1 LITLL
6 KRGRHF
12 CSSNMEGLAEHEIL
26 AGTYEAYL
34 LAYRIVKSESLED
47 EGEEWQLKQSFNV
60 RDHSGAIRCVAAGS
74 KFAISGGSD
83 DSCKIYDM
91 IERRELGTLQ
101 HHDGIVTCMATQP
114 PSHLLSASD
123 DNSLAITRMGSW
135 QVEKTLYKHN
145 AGISALAM
153 HPTGKL
159 CFTAGKDKKLITWN
173 LVKARPAFI
182 TNIKGIAEFIT
193 VSPDGTRYAVGVHRR
208 VDIYSIES
216 AGIEYSIDMKAK
228 PNCLVFL
235 DNDTVVVGGES
246 KEAQV
251 HSLIEKSLLKSWDA
265 HQTRIRALH
274 LLSPSILVTA
284 SSCDHSI
291 KVWGLDTDR
300 VSPVRLLCSV
310 DTGCR
315 VTCLSAWH
323 PGLRNKGAKKR
334 SAEAV
339 SKSPLKKVKLAEEKK
354 ASSVA
359 PQTVTVEEEITEKP
373 KKEKLKKKKK
383 KKVSLEGAAQSEDL
397 TAS

>member
-1 LITLL
+1 
-6 KRGRHF
+6 
-12 CSSNMEGLAEHEIL
+12 
-26 AGTYEAYL
+26 
-34 LAYRIVKSESLED
+34 
-47 EGEEWQLKQSFNV
+47 
-60 RDHSGAIRCVAAGS
+60 
-74 KFAISGGSD
+74 
-83 DSCKIYDM
+83 
-91 IERRELGTLQ
+91 
-101 HHDGIVTCMATQP
+101 
-114 PSHLLSASD
+114 
-123 DNSLAITRMGSW
+123 MG
-135 QVEKTLYKHN
+135 
-145 AGISALAM
+145 
-153 HPTGKL
+153 
-159 CFTAGKDKKLITWN
+159 
-173 LVKARPAFI
+173 
-182 TNIKGIAEFIT
+182 
-193 VSPDGTRYAVGVHRR
+193 R

-235 DNDTVVVGGES
+235 DNDTVVVGGEA

-339 SKSPLKKVKLAEEKK
+339 AKSPLKKVKLAEEKK
-354 ASSVA
+354 NSSVA
-359 PQTVTVEEEITEKP
+359 PQTVTVEEEVTEKP
-373 KKEKLKKKKK
+373 KKEKPKKKKK
-383 KKVSLEGAAQSEDL
+383 KKVLLEGAAQSEDL
-397 TAS
+397 IAS

>member
-1 LITLL
+1 
-6 KRGRHF
+6 
-12 CSSNMEGLAEHEIL
+12 MEGLAEHEIL

-34 LAYRIVKSESLED
+34 LAYRIVKSESLEGEED
-47 EGEEWQLKQSFNV
+47 EEWQLKQSFNV
-60 RDHSGAIRCVAAGS
+60 RDHSGAIRCVTAGS
-74 KFAISGGSD
+74 KFSISGGSD

-91 IERRELGTLQ
+91 LERRELGTLQ
-101 HHDGIVTCMATQP
+101 HHDGIVTCVATQA
-114 PSHLLSASD
+114 PSHLITASD
-123 DNSLAITRMGSW
+123 DNSLTIIRMGSW
-135 QVEKTLYKHN
+135 QVEKTLYKHS
-145 AGISALAM
+145 AGISAMAM

-193 VSPDGTRYAVGVHRR
+193 VSPDGSRYAVGVHRR

-228 PNCLVFL
+228 PNCLIFL

-274 LLSPSILVTA
+274 LLSPSVLVTA

-334 SAEAV
+334 V
-339 SKSPLKKVKLAEEKK
+339 SEEGAKSPLKKVKMAEEKK
-354 ASSVA
+354 TSSAA

-373 KKEKLKKKKK
+373 TKEKPKKKKK
-383 KKVSLEGAAQSEDL
+383 KKALSEEGVQIQTTAAE
-397 TAS
+397 